1 MTPAGMK
8 RERKKSDSN
17 GKNRAEEERNAW
29 LIHSECSKVPEVH
42 YNVTIIITFHQIAF
56 LSRGCWNIPK
66 TCAVTQFPFYTRRRL
81 NADEQHLHR
90 WKIHTLLVLLVNFKC
105 KSMIFRKSCNIEKK
119 MLWCYGNLFL
129 YLCEK
134 SSINYTIDNNYIT
147 LIILIVVY
155 II

>member
-105 KSMIFRKSCNIEKK
+105 KSKIFFVKAVILRKKYRDVTET
-119 MLWCYGNLFL
+119 YF
-129 YLCEK
+129 
-134 SSINYTIDNNYIT
+134 YIYVKNQV
-147 LIILIVVY
+147 LIIQLT
-155 II
+155 III